1 MARLDFQ
8 RAGRLRAAGIDS
20 EEIVAEVARE
30 AEGSPGPVSSSQAIT
45 PKHFRYNKTLT
56 IS

>member
-20 EEIVAEVARE
+20 EELVAEVARV